1 MCEQPHATTSNQHE
15 LPLHDH
21 LSPSTHAIAH
31 LPSPLRLAS
40 SMNLDGA
47 SDSKAA
53 LETVQEHHTI
63 PNLERKP
70 SKLRRFM
77 SIGSRDRK
85 SVGRLNLP
93 TNAGTTTPLQTLSPR
108 PTVFE
113 PGAKK
118 HAKRSMSS
126 FLLPRTPA
134 SEPDL
139 AKKNNVDANAVQG
152 HVPVTGTAELSLPAA
167 PGKEDGDRLGSSGHL
182 PVTGHPYVSRQRQS
196 RKDSATKSFYDTPLS
211 ASRTAALTSHPVGKE
226 DLKSAEEFQTPRG
239 PDGAWKGD
247 YVER

>member
-1 MCEQPHATTSNQHE
+1 MAAQFSTAGKSVRAATCHHEQSARTSTSRPPIPQYSCHSSSALSITPRIKHE
-15 LPLHDH
+15 P
-21 LSPSTHAIAH
+21 
-31 LPSPLRLAS
+31 
-40 SMNLDGA
+40 
-47 SDSKAA
+47 
-53 LETVQEHHTI
+53 
-63 PNLERKP
+63 
-70 SKLRRFM
+70 RRRQRQQSRTRDRPRTPYNFM

-167 PGKEDGDRLGSSGHL
+167 PRKEDGDRLGSSGHL

-196 RKDSATKSFYDTPLS
+196 RKDSATKSFYDMPLS

-226 DLKSAEEFQTPRG
+226 DLKSAEEFQTPRE